1 MTLKL
6 VAALSKMVP
15 MAHLCSASNP
25 NYQVMVIFVV
35 CQDPVSN
42 NILLGMQLSLCV
54 VVNAEELGGILSMD
68 CPFLVYKPVLAASTR
83 KHSLLLSYSRT
94 TKLNVFHRLFD
105 TIFTWFITQ

>member
-35 CQDPVSN
+35 CQEPVPT

-54 VVNAEELGGILSMD
+54 IVMQKLLVIYCQRIVLS
-68 CPFLVYKPVLAASTR
+68 
-83 KHSLLLSYSRT
+83 
-94 TKLNVFHRLFD
+94 
-105 TIFTWFITQ
+105 